1 MSKLYEHT
9 TALYRSLDAAA
20 TTEIVNDREA
30 RVFRG
35 SIVRAFR
42 GLGISQGYYSEVR
55 KGLVETES
63 ITIIRRGSRNSPSVI
78 VLHREPDK
86 KTLEAIESSELT
98 NDSEVAILLQELRD
112 VKRLIGSISIPDALM
127 NIEQR
132 LQAIER
138 QLNTNNNSKG
148 DHTK

>member
-1 MSKLYEHT
+1 M
-9 TALYRSLDAAA
+9 
-20 TTEIVNDREA
+20 
-30 RVFRG
+30 
-35 SIVRAFR
+35 
-42 GLGISQGYYSEVR
+42 
-55 KGLVETES
+55 
-63 ITIIRRGSRNSPSVI
+63 I